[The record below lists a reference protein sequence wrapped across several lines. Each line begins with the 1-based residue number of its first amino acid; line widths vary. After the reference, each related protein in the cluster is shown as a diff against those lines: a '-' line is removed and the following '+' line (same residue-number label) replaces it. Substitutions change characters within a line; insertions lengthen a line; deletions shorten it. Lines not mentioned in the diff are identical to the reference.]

1 MPAPSLT
8 LRSIQA
14 HDAPAIA
21 QLMSDPEVFANM
33 LQLPYPTEEAW
44 TQRLSAPQTGH
55 GLQLV
60 ALQGGQVLGFAS
72 LHSAGPQVRR
82 RHAVILGISVAR
94 HAHGQGVG
102 SALMR
107 ALTEYA
113 DQWGHILRIELTVF
127 ADNARA
133 IALYERFGFEHE
145 GRLKGFALR
154 NGQYSDGLSMARL
167 HPNPPKWTGH
177 LPS

>member
-1 MPAPSLT
+1 MPTPSMT
-8 LRSIQA
+8 LRRIQVN
-14 HDAPAIA
+14 DATAIA
-21 QLMSDPEVFANM
+21 QLTADPEVFANM

-44 TQRLSAPQTGH
+44 VKRLSTPQTGN

-60 ALQGGQVLGFAS
+60 ALQGDQVIGFAG

-82 RHAVILGISVAR
+82 NHAVGLGISVAR

-107 ALTEYA
+107 ALTDYA

-127 ADNARA
+127 TDNARA
-133 IALYERFGFEHE
+133 IALYERFGFVHE
-145 GRLKGFALR
+145 GTHRAYALR
-154 NGQYSDGLSMARL
+154 HGQYHDVHSMARL
-167 HPNPPKWTGH
+167 HPQPPRW
-177 LPS
+177 S